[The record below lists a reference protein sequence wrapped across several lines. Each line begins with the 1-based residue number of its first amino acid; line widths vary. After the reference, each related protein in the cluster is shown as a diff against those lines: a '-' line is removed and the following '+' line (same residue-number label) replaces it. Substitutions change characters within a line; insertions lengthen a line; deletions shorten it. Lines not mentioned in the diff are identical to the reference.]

1 MEVILARISYG
12 YKQSSIYINIKETKI
27 ALLLLELL
35 LIEGFI
41 LRYKVI
47 SHSNNI
53 QVYLKYNNLKVPTIK
68 LLTNISKPKKKKFI
82 NVHQLKSL
90 VYRYPLSTFFLATT
104 KGLVTQKKALKF
116 NVAGKLICKLD

>member
-1 MEVILARISYG
+1 MEVILARIAYG

-35 LIEGFI
+35 LSEGFI

-47 SHSNNI
+47 SNSNNI

-68 LLTNISKPKKKKFI
+68 LLTNISKPKKKKI
-82 NVHQLKSL
+82 YKCT
-90 VYRYPLSTFFLATT
+90 PIKKLS
-104 KGLVTQKKALKF
+104 V
-116 NVAGKLICKLD
+116 